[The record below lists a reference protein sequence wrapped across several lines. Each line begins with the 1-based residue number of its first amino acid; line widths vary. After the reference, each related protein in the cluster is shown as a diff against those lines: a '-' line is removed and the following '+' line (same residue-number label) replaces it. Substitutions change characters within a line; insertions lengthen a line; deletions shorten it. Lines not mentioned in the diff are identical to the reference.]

1 MGANDIQSED
11 SWVWTDETPGLHF
24 YLFLGN
30 NFVLKKYIIF
40 FAKFWGFTLLSV
52 AQFRTANPLTLTLG
66 VFGKSII

>member
-1 MGANDIQSED
+1 MGASDIKTED

-40 FAKFWGFTLLSV
+40 LPNF
-52 AQFRTANPLTLTLG
+52 G
-66 VFGKSII
+66 VLHCFQLHSLEQQIH